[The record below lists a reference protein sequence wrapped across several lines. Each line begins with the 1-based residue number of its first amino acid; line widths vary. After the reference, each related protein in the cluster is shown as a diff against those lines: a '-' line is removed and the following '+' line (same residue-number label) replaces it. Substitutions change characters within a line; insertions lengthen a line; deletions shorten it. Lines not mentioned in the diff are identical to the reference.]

1 MIIRKGDDTM
11 ANLTS
16 AINVQI
22 DTKTK
27 QEATAILS
35 DLGLSMSA
43 AINIFLKQVI
53 KKDGLPFEVVNQK
66 PNKELLEA
74 LEEGQ
79 DILDHK
85 IEVKGYHNVRKMIED
100 ILNED

>member
-1 MIIRKGDDTM
+1 M

-35 DLGLSMSA
+35 DLGLSMST
-43 AINIFLKQVI
+43 AINLFLKQVI
-53 KKDGLPFEVVNQK
+53 KRDGLPFKVTNPK

-74 LEEGQ
+74 LQEGEQ
-79 DILDHK
+79 IIRDLESGK
-85 IEVKGYHNVRKMIED
+85 RKGYSNIQDLIKSLEED
-100 ILNED
+100 

>member
-1 MIIRKGDDTM
+1 MIKL

-35 DLGLSMSA
+35 DLGLSMSS

-53 KKDGLPFEVVNQK
+53 KRDGLPFEVVNPK

-74 LEEGQ
+74 IKESNLIIREHKEGKR
-79 DILDHK
+79 IK
-85 IEVKGYHNVRKMIED
+85 KGFR
-100 ILNED
+100 

>member
-1 MIIRKGDDTM
+1 M

-35 DLGLSMSA
+35 DLGLSMST
-43 AINIFLKQVI
+43 AINLFLKQVI
-53 KKDGLPFEVVNQK
+53 KRDGLPFKVTNPK
-66 PNKELLEA
+66 PTKELLEA
-74 LEEGQ
+74 LKEGEQ
-79 DILDHK
+79 ILDDLK
-85 IEVKGYHNVRKMIED
+85 SGKRKGYNNIQDLIKSLEED
-100 ILNED
+100 

>member
-1 MIIRKGDDTM
+1 M

-35 DLGLSMSA
+35 DLGLSMST
-43 AINIFLKQVI
+43 AINLFLKQVI
-53 KKDGLPFEVVNQK
+53 KRDGLPFKVTNPK
-66 PNKELLEA
+66 PTKELLEA
-74 LEEGQ
+74 LKEGEQ
-79 DILDHK
+79 ILEDLK
-85 IEVKGYHNVRKMIED
+85 SGKRKGYNNIQDLIKSLEED
-100 ILNED
+100 

>member
-1 MIIRKGDDTM
+1 M

-35 DLGLSMSA
+35 DLGLSMST
-43 AINIFLKQVI
+43 AINLFLKQVI
-53 KKDGLPFEVVNQK
+53 KRDGLPFKVTNPK
-66 PNKELLEA
+66 PTKELLEA
-74 LEEGQ
+74 LQEG
-79 DILDHK
+79 
-85 IEVKGYHNVRKMIED
+85 ED
-100 ILNED
+100 ILSGKIEAKSYHSIKELIEDLENDI

>member
-1 MIIRKGDDTM
+1 M

-35 DLGLSMSA
+35 DLGLSMST
-43 AINIFLKQVI
+43 AINLFLKQVI
-53 KKDGLPFEVVNQK
+53 KKDGLPFEVTNPK
-66 PNKELLEA
+66 PTKELLKA
-74 LEEGQ
+74 LQEG
-79 DILDHK
+79 
-85 IEVKGYHNVRKMIED
+85 ED
-100 ILNED
+100 ILSGKIKAKKYHSVKDLIGDLENDI